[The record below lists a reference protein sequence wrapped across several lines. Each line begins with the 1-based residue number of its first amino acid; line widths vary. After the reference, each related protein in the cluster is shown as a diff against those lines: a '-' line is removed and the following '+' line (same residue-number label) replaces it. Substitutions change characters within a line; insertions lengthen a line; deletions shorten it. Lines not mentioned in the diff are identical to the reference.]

1 MNTPTSFLFRA
12 LAATSGLLLFT
23 LFDFSVA
30 QRFTNHLGMMSVFMP
45 MDLALLAFVQ
55 VPLIHLA
62 VRLWSNKVWVSE
74 VTAAVV
80 ISVLIGAVLV
90 ASQMMGLSSTGQ
102 TDPQVKAQWLYLYL
116 LFLTNVLLQVLSALV
131 LSSRLS
137 LSRGPESTPTPSPVT
152 NDPSPSATCINKHHI
167 QSPKSVL

>member
-1 MNTPTSFLFRA
+1 MNTPISFLYRA

-45 MDLALLAFVQ
+45 VDLALLAFVQ

-62 VRLWSNKVWVSE
+62 LRLWSNKVWVGE
-74 VTAAVV
+74 FTAAVV

-90 ASQMMGLSSTGQ
+90 APQMIDLPSTGQ
-102 TDPQVKAQWLYLYL
+102 TDPQVKGQWLYLYL
-116 LFLTNVLLQVLSALV
+116 LFLTNVLLQVLSALI
-131 LSSRLS
+131 LSSRWS
-137 LSRGPESTPTPSPVT
+137 VSRGPESTPTLS
-152 NDPSPSATCINKHHI
+152 
-167 QSPKSVL
+167 